1 MHVSLKKKL
10 SFCGLTYT
18 SGINKK
24 LLLYYFMSFM
34 VQMGYMY
41 GNGHCTKSIVT
52 YPQQK
57 LTFYRFMD
65 NFFPIRYLMST
76 NKP

>member
-1 MHVSLKKKL
+1 MHVSLKKKK
-10 SFCGLTYT
+10 SFCGITYT

-24 LLLYYFMSFM
+24 LLLYYIMSFM
-34 VQMGYMY
+34 VQMRYMY

-52 YPQQK
+52 YPQQM

>member
-1 MHVSLKKKL
+1 MHVSLKKKK
-10 SFCGLTYT
+10 SFCGITYT

-24 LLLYYFMSFM
+24 LLLYYIMSFM
-34 VQMGYMY
+34 VQMRYMY

-65 NFFPIRYLMST
+65 NFFPIRYVMST

>member
-10 SFCGLTYT
+10 SFCGITYT

-24 LLLYYFMSFM
+24 LLLYYIMSFI

-52 YPQQK
+52 YPQQM

-65 NFFPIRYLMST
+65 NFFPIQYLMST

>member
-10 SFCGLTYT
+10 SFCGITYT
-18 SGINKK
+18 SGISKK

-41 GNGHCTKSIVT
+41 RNGHCTKSIIT
-52 YPQQK
+52 YPQQNI
-57 LTFYRFMD
+57 LQIYG
-65 NFFPIRYLMST
+65 
-76 NKP
+76 